1 MEPLPPLPKIN
12 GDYNIM
18 LDVYTHRTARPGAGA
33 DVMDEEYGNTERLAE
48 LGKKVLDLVVI
59 HHFFFLKPHLAAE
72 EVTNRKAET
81 LSDDAIVRWT
91 ERYDLKKKIRAFP
104 HTVLDDPNEL
114 RVFFHTFIG
123 ALYIRNGMAEVQDWI
138 SRLIDPTSEPAT
150 IIGPPPQQTQ
160 SLPTQPLQFPPPL
173 PPSFNPASP
182 PPVAQTSQ
190 GGDSLIMLQLVNQM
204 AAQQRRAVM
213 YQAQSEGPPHAPTW
227 TVQCLLDGALVG
239 TGTGRSQKLAKEEA
253 ARQAWNVLG
262 VH

>member
-18 LDVYTHRTARPGAGA
+18 LDVYTHRTARPNAGA

-48 LGKKVLDLVVI
+48 VGKRILDLAVI
-59 HHFFFLKPHLAAE
+59 HHFFSLRPHLAAE
-72 EVTNRKAET
+72 EITIRKDET
-81 LSDDAIVRWT
+81 LSDDTIVRWT

-123 ALYIRNGMAEVQDWI
+123 ALYIRNGMTEVQDWI

-150 IIGPPPQQTQ
+150 INSPPQQTQ
-160 SLPTQPLQFPPPL
+160 SPPTQPPQSALPPPL
-173 PPSFNPASP
+173 SFNPASP
-182 PPVAQTSQ
+182 PPMQ
-190 GGDSLIMLQLVNQM
+190 GVNPFITLQLVNQT
-204 AAQQRRAVM
+204 AAQKGYVVT
-213 YQAQSEGPPHAPTW
+213 YNAQSEGPAHAPTW
-227 TVQCLLDGALVG
+227 TVQCLLSGTVAG
-239 TGTGRSQKLAKEEA
+239 TGRGRSQKLAREEA
-253 ARQAWNVLG
+253 AKQAWSALG